1 MAKEIQRTCK
11 RCNTVWY
18 LPIKAARERM
28 PSRMLRTGI
37 RMQAAGAEMSFGA
50 KAKLAV
56 RRNWRISRP
65 RLNASVGTARAPIVE
80 VLHSRRRRS
89 RSEMARPEKL
99 FEIRERHTLRK
110 TGPHDDKSIT
120 LTVTPQRADAERLVI
135 FFQNVETVRLVIEE
149 LQKEG

>member
-1 MAKEIQRTCK
+1 
-11 RCNTVWY
+11 
-18 LPIKAARERM
+18 
-28 PSRMLRTGI
+28 
-37 RMQAAGAEMSFGA
+37 
-50 KAKLAV
+50 
-56 RRNWRISRP
+56 
-65 RLNASVGTARAPIVE
+65 
-80 VLHSRRRRS
+80 
-89 RSEMARPEKL
+89 MARPEKL